1 MESERE
7 RGREERWKRG
17 GEEEGGENKR
27 GLHPI
32 NPGVTRIQKGRE
44 ITEKRGEKSA
54 EQRRWRGEE
63 GVCVCMCV
71 CSVYVCVCVCVRVCF
86 FICMCM
92 CVRVE
97 MLGVVFDIMSFRD
110 SKHKE
115 EYNTIIRTNGV
126 HTQTHTHP

>member
-54 EQRRWRGEE
+54 EQSRGEE
-63 GVCVCMCV
+63 RRGEERRGEQGEWCCLIHRHGDSQNV
-71 CSVYVCVCVCVRVCF
+71 SGHIFLDTDLLIF
-86 FICMCM
+86 FLLY
-92 CVRVE
+92 R
-97 MLGVVFDIMSFRD
+97 LSLLLA
-110 SKHKE
+110 SPPLSLH
-115 EYNTIIRTNGV
+115 
-126 HTQTHTHP
+126 THTHTHTHSSYQV